1 MIKVVFHGDLRR
13 YGQEFSL
20 HAHSPAEALK
30 ALMVQIEGLR
40 SYINAGQYQVKFNQD
55 VLDEEAV
62 KEKFHQYA
70 KGELHLTPVTS
81 GAGKYTQIVVG
92 VVLIAASWYAG
103 GAAGWAY
110 LGTSTLAGG
119 MFMMGAS
126 LVLGGIA
133 QLLTKTPSLD
143 MNSGKEEKSSR
154 NTSFSNLQNSGADGQ
169 PVPLAYG
176 RVRCGARVIS
186 QGYQTRRV
194 DTKNDP
200 VMQNPDIGLNLNLK
214 KTFVTP
220 VAATAPNGVAYNID
234 RNNDSV
240 LNANYTVSVG
250 VD

>member
-1 MIKVVFHGDLRR
+1 MIRVVFHGDLRK

-20 HAHSPAEALK
+20 HANSPAEALK
-30 ALMVQIEGLR
+30 ALLVQINGLR
-40 SYINAGQYQVKFNQD
+40 NYINSGNYQVKFNQD
-55 VLDEEAV
+55 ILDEVAV
-62 KEKFHQYA
+62 KERFHQHA
-70 KGELHLTPVTS
+70 SGELHLTPVTT
-81 GAGKYTQIVVG
+81 GAGKFTQVVVG
-92 VVLIAASWYAG
+92 VVLIAASWYMG

-110 LGTSTLAGG
+110 LGTSTLASG

-143 MNSGKEEKSSR
+143 MSGGKEEKSSR
-154 NTSFSNLQNSGADGQ
+154 NTAFSNLQNSGADGK

-176 RVRCGARVIS
+176 RIRCGARVIS

-200 VMQNPDIGLNLNLK
+200 VMQNPDLGLNLNLN
-214 KTFVTP
+214 KTYIAP
-220 VAATAPNGVAYNID
+220 VAALAPNGRPYNLD

-240 LNANYTVSVG
+240 LNANYTVNVG
-250 VD
+250 VN